1 MPEEVNATESAS
13 EIILGLLLNNYSG
26 ETWQSLATTGFVA
39 RLVSLLPFSAISRLT
54 AVAQQ

>member
-13 EIILGLLLNNYSG
+13 EIILGLLLNNYSR

-39 RLVSLLPFSAISRLT
+39 RLVSLLPFSAISLLT
-54 AVAQQ
+54 